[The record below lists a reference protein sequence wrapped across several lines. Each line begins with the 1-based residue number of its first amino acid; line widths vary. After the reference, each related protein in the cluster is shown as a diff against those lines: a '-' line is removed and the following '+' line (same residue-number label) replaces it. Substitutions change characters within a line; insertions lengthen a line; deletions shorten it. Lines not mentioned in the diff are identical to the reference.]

1 MIILNKDTND
11 ETILYSHIDFNI
23 NLEND
28 SELYSL
34 IKKIELSLLHLN
46 ITLWTK
52 NSFIQNT
59 NEFWY
64 APISIESDGIN
75 YMYTFK
81 YDIKLKI
88 LYGCP
93 CKKTLEKSINTLPLT
108 HSINPS
114 LFNMIEKGI
123 FNKLESY

>member
-1 MIILNKDTND
+1 MSLNE
-11 ETILYSHIDFNI
+11 ETILHPHIEFNI
-23 NLEND
+23 NLETY
-28 SELYSL
+28 SELYNL

-59 NEFWY
+59 DTFWY
-64 APISIESDGIN
+64 VPISIESDGIN

-81 YDIKLKI
+81 YDTKLKI

-108 HSINPS
+108 HTINPS

-123 FNKLESY
+123 CNKLESY